1 VRAPTSSLT
10 KGAVAAGRE
19 AGLDAVGVAPARPFT
34 RARAAL
40 EGARSI
46 VVGAR
51 SYGGGSR
58 RTAGARPTATVA
70 RYAQRDHYRLLAEG
84 LEAVA
89 THLKDAGWKARVI
102 ADDNSLVDREAA
114 YRAGLGWYGKSANI
128 LLPERGSWFVLG
140 SVVTNAPLTPSRGP
154 VEDGCGSCHRC
165 IESCPTG
172 AIVEPGVVDA
182 RRCLAWLLQAP
193 GVFPVEAR
201 AALGDRLYG
210 CDECQEVCPPN
221 LVVDRRASAGV
232 AAGDVE
238 ADRGVDLIDLLAAT
252 DDELLARHGRWYIP
266 DRDLRYVRR
275 NALVVLGN
283 VGDGRDPE
291 VEATLR
297 RFLTDP
303 DELLRAHACW
313 ACVQLGRADL
323 LALVDGDESALV
335 LAEL

>member
-1 VRAPTSSLT
+1 MAFTYKNPTRST
-10 KGAVAAGRE
+10 DPG
-19 AGLDAVGVAPARPFT
+19 
-34 RARAAL
+34 AAL
-40 EGARSI
+40 DGARSI
-46 VVGAR
+46 VVGAL

-58 RTAGARPTATVA
+58 RAPSSRPTATVA
-70 RYAQRDHYRLLAEG
+70 RYARRDHYRLLADG
-84 LEAVA
+84 LGAVA
-89 THLKDAGWKARVI
+89 AHLTAAGWKARVI

-128 LLPERGSWFVLG
+128 LLPGRGSWFVLG
-140 SVVTNAPLTPSRGP
+140 SVVTNAPLTPSRAP
-154 VEDGCGSCHRC
+154 VDDGCGSCHRC
-165 IESCPTG
+165 IDSCPTG
-172 AIVEPGVVDA
+172 AIVEAGVVDA

-221 LVVDRRASAGV
+221 LVVDRRH
-232 AAGDVE
+232 AGDAAASDDE
-238 ADRGVDLIDLLAAT
+238 PDRGIDVL
-252 DDELLARHGRWYIP
+252 ELLTASDEELLSRHGRWYIP
-266 DRDLRYVRR
+266 DRDLRYLRR

-291 VEATLR
+291 VDATLR
-297 RFLTDP
+297 RYLADP

-313 ACVQLGRADL
+313 ACAQLGRTDL
-323 LALVDGDESALV
+323 LALVEGDESALV